1 VGAGVSEETEGQD
14 TGAEAVAGGVAGVD
28 PAAMALALNGASR
41 EKADAFLDEQ
51 RALAANQ
58 SALIADQRH
67 HLHEQFKHLHLSVW
81 EKQLGVMLRVAT
93 AIVGIAVAGAV
104 ALMVMQASQSNGLLI
119 EPFSV
124 PPDLSARGLTG
135 EVVAAK
141 VLDRLTV
148 MQSQTNT
155 ARPAKSYSNAW
166 GEHGIKLEIPET
178 GISLAELDGW
188 LRQKLGNETHVTGE
202 IVRTATGITITAR
215 AGDEGAEN
223 VSGPDADVDAL
234 AVRLAESI
242 YRVTQP
248 YRYAA
253 FLLRHESRAADALPI
268 FKRLAL
274 SGSPDDRLWS
284 YNMWAVATPFSSAEA
299 RLAIYQRAVAAEPDA
314 VGAYDNLAAS
324 FENLGRSKEA
334 LQTYKDE
341 YAHLTNGLQR
351 YVPAARIPYV
361 KLGLKASMDQ
371 LTGAYHDAL
380 PFRAESFRTG
390 VPGIPPLNLLNSL
403 LGSQLGEH
411 DMAAARASLENFRPN
426 STSVQSAQIASAN
439 EDWAQVL
446 KLAEANTVYLKQFPT
461 DRRGRNIRT
470 ASLIAQAQAH
480 LGNIAEAEQTIA
492 PTPGN
497 CFRCLITRAQVAE
510 LQGQHARAN
519 FWFARAVTEA
529 PSFPFSFTEWG
540 KALLARGKP
549 DEAIEKFDTAN
560 HKTPHFADPLEGWG
574 EALMAK
580 NQSHLALAKFA
591 EAEKYAPNWGRL
603 HLKWGE
609 ALFYAGKKDE
619 AKAQFA
625 RAVQLDLTA
634 AEKSELAQENT

>member
-1 VGAGVSEETEGQD
+1 MSDENEGQD
-14 TGAEAVAGGVAGVD
+14 TGAEASSAGVD
-28 PAAMALALNGASR
+28 PFAAAMALSGASR
-41 EKADAFLDEQ
+41 GEADAFLKDQ
-51 RALAANQ
+51 R
-58 SALIADQRH
+58 ALIADQRH

-93 AIVGIAVAGAV
+93 AIVGIAAAGAV

-155 ARPAKSYSNAW
+155 ARPAKTYSNAW

-215 AGDEGAEN
+215 AGDVGAEN

-234 AVRLAESI
+234 AVRLAELI

-253 FLLRHESRAADALPI
+253 FLLRHENRAADAEPI

-299 RLAIYQRAVAAEPDA
+299 RLAIYQRAVAAEPEA
-314 VGAYDNLAAS
+314 VGTYDNLAAS
-324 FENLGRSKEA
+324 FEGLGRSEEA

-351 YVPAARIPYV
+351 YVPAARIPYF

-380 PFRAESFRTG
+380 PFRAELFRTG

-403 LGSQLGEH
+403 LGSQMGEH
-411 DMAAARASLENFRPN
+411 DMAAARASLENFPPN
-426 STSVQSAQIASAN
+426 LASVQNAQIASAN

-461 DRRGRNIRT
+461 DRRGRTIRT

-580 NQSHLALAKFA
+580 NQSHLALAKFE
-591 EAEKYAPNWGRL
+591 EADKYAPNWGRL

-609 ALFYAGKKDE
+609 ALMYTGRKDE
-619 AKAQFA
+619 ARAQYQKAST
-625 RAVQLDLTA
+625 LDLTEA
-634 AEKSELAQENT
+634 DKAELARQPLQENRT